1 MAIKNNIIHNTY
13 PNYLKKNIEP
23 MGMVITKN
31 SMFGMQSLK
40 SLKEVF
46 FIKAKNIESNSIS
59 FKKQKKFNKFEKAL
73 RVIS

>member
-1 MAIKNNIIHNTY
+1 MAIKNNIINNTY

-40 SLKEVF
+40 SFKEVF
-46 FIKAKNIESNSIS
+46 FIKAKNFFICYKKSFFFCLQENS
-59 FKKQKKFNKFEKAL
+59 
-73 RVIS
+73 